1 MLLDLWDTNQDQ
13 LINMNR
19 ILKRPMFRRG
29 GSASDGITS
38 GLDAPRQG
46 YKDKGRVLPF
56 DMSQIV
62 QDTVTQ
68 VQNPDIR
75 AAYQPYFQRPEG
87 EGFNR
92 FLMDFGLNL
101 MSTPPRGG
109 FLSTAATA
117 AKEPVKNLFDDL
129 DAERMGKSAAEADLF
144 KTLLQGNI
152 DIAAEAAGGSQG
164 KTYAKLEIA
173 DNIENT
179 MKEIVALEE
188 RQKKGEDV
196 AQQIKEK
203 KARLTFLTKE
213 DAVGKSLMENKDF
226 SKRVLFSIIAELKK
240 EMMPDGKTPKYKGD
254 SDPALLKE
262 AYKKYEEFF
271 LGAADSL
278 TTEDQELAEGGRA
291 GYNVGG
297 MTMQGEKPSAEEAVT
312 QQQLDSMSKD
322 EDKIDYATLR
332 ARLPQ
337 QITDDIVRLIA
348 ASPEALEDFATIATQ
363 QDVDL
368 FNQKYN
374 VNLVLPQE

>member
-1 MLLDLWDTNQDQ
+1 
-13 LINMNR
+13 
-19 ILKRPMFRRG
+19 MFRRG
-29 GSASDGITS
+29 GSTNEGITS

-56 DMSQIV
+56 DMSKIV

-68 VQNPDIR
+68 VQDPNIK

-87 EGFNR
+87 EGLNR

-109 FLSTAATA
+109 FLSTAASA
-117 AKEPVKNLFDDL
+117 AKQPVSNLFDDL

-152 DIAAEAAGGSQG
+152 DIAAEAAGNTTKAKS
-164 KTYAKLEIA
+164 YAKLEIA

-179 MKEIVALEE
+179 MKDIVALEE
-188 RQKKGEDV
+188 RQKNGEDV
-196 AQQIKEK
+196 AQEIKEK

-240 EMMPDGKTPKYKGD
+240 ETLEDGKTPKYKGD

-278 TTEDQELAEGGRA
+278 TEDQGLAEGGRA
-291 GYNVGG
+291 GYNQGG
-297 MTMQGEKPSAEEAVT
+297 MTETTGMQDPGMEMQETKTMEQGS
-312 QQQLDSMSKD
+312 D
-322 EDKIDYATLR
+322 DKIDYATLR

-368 FNQKYN
+368 FNQKYS

>member
-1 MLLDLWDTNQDQ
+1 
-13 LINMNR
+13 MNR
-19 ILKRPMFRRG
+19 ILRRPMFRRG
-29 GSASDGITS
+29 GSTNEGITS

-46 YKDKGRVLPF
+46 YAEKGRVLPF
-56 DMSQIV
+56 DMSKIV
-62 QDTVTQ
+62 QDTVAQTQ
-68 VQNPDIR
+68 DPAIK

-87 EGFNR
+87 EGLNR

-109 FLSTAATA
+109 FLSTAASSA
-117 AKEPVKNLFDDL
+117 REPLKNLNEDI
-129 DAERMGKSAAEADLF
+129 DAQRLGRQAGEADLF

-152 DIAAEAAGGSQG
+152 DIAAEAAGNTTKAKS
-164 KTYAKLEIA
+164 YAKLEIA

-179 MKEIVALEE
+179 MKDIVDLEK
-188 RQKKGEDV
+188 RQKNGEDV
-196 AQQIKEK
+196 AQEIKEK

-240 EMMPDGKTPKYKGD
+240 ETLEDGKTPKYKGD
-254 SDPALLKE
+254 SDPALLQE

-278 TTEDQELAEGGRA
+278 TTEDQGLAEGGRA
-291 GYNVGG
+291 GYDVGG
-297 MTMQGEKPSAEEAVT
+297 MAMQGEKPSAEEAVT
-312 QQQLDSMSKD
+312 QQQMDSMSKD

-337 QITDDIVRLIA
+337 EINDDVVRLIA

-363 QDVDL
+363 QDVDQ
-368 FNQKYN
+368 FNKKYS
-374 VNLVLPQE
+374 VNLVLPAEA

>member
-1 MLLDLWDTNQDQ
+1 
-13 LINMNR
+13 MNR

-46 YKDKGRVLPF
+46 YAEKGRVLPF
-56 DMSQIV
+56 DMSKIV

-68 VQNPDIR
+68 VQDPNIR

-117 AKEPVKNLFDDL
+117 AKQPVKNLFDDL

-152 DIAAEAAGGSQG
+152 DIAAEAAGNTTKAKS
-164 KTYAKLEIA
+164 YAKLEIA
-173 DNIENT
+173 NNIEQT
-179 MKEIVALEE
+179 MKDIVALEE
-188 RQKKGEDV
+188 RQKNGEDV

-226 SKRVLFSIIAELKK
+226 SKRVLFSIISELKK

-297 MTMQGEKPSAEEAVT
+297 MAMQGEKPSAEEAVT
-312 QQQLDSMSKD
+312 QQQMNSMSKD

-332 ARLPQ
+332 ARLPA

-368 FNQKYN
+368 FNQKYS

>member
-1 MLLDLWDTNQDQ
+1 MLLDSKDTEQHR
-13 LINMNR
+13 NMNR

-29 GSASDGITS
+29 GSANDGITS

>member
-1 MLLDLWDTNQDQ
+1 
-13 LINMNR
+13 
-19 ILKRPMFRRG
+19 MFRRG
-29 GSASDGITS
+29 GSTNEGITS

-56 DMSQIV
+56 DMSKIV

-68 VQNPDIR
+68 VQDPNIK

-87 EGFNR
+87 EGLNR

-109 FLSTAATA
+109 FLSTAASA
-117 AKEPVKNLFDDL
+117 AKQPVSNLFDDL

-152 DIAAEAAGGSQG
+152 DIAAEAAGNTTKAKS
-164 KTYAKLEIA
+164 YAKLEIA

-179 MKEIVALEE
+179 MKDIVALEE
-188 RQKKGEDV
+188 RQKNGEDV
-196 AQQIKEK
+196 AQEIKEK

-240 EMMPDGKTPKYKGD
+240 ETLEDGKTPKYKGD

-262 AYKKYEEFF
+262 AY
-271 LGAADSL
+271 LSL
-278 TTEDQELAEGGRA
+278 
-291 GYNVGG
+291 
-297 MTMQGEKPSAEEAVT
+297 
-312 QQQLDSMSKD
+312 
-322 EDKIDYATLR
+322 IH
-332 ARLPQ
+332 
-337 QITDDIVRLIA
+337 I
-348 ASPEALEDFATIATQ
+348 
-363 QDVDL
+363 
-368 FNQKYN
+368 
-374 VNLVLPQE
+374 

>member
-1 MLLDLWDTNQDQ
+1 
-13 LINMNR
+13 
-19 ILKRPMFRRG
+19 MFRRG
-29 GSASDGITS
+29 GSTNEGITS

-46 YKDKGRVLPF
+46 YAEKGRVLPF
-56 DMSQIV
+56 DMSKIV

-68 VQNPDIR
+68 VQDPNIK

-87 EGFNR
+87 EGLNR

-109 FLSTAATA
+109 FLSTAASA
-117 AKEPVKNLFDDL
+117 AKQPVSNLFDDL

-152 DIAAEAAGGSQG
+152 DIAAEAAGNTTKAKS
-164 KTYAKLEIA
+164 YAKLEIA

-179 MKEIVALEE
+179 MKDIVALEE
-188 RQKKGEDV
+188 RQKNGEDV
-196 AQQIKEK
+196 AQEIKEK

-240 EMMPDGKTPKYKGD
+240 EVGPDGKTPKYKGD
-254 SDPALLKE
+254 SDPDLLKE

-278 TTEDQELAEGGRA
+278 TEDQGLAEGGRA
-291 GYNVGG
+291 GYNQGG
-297 MTMQGEKPSAEEAVT
+297 MTETTGMQDPGMEMQETKTMEQGS
-312 QQQLDSMSKD
+312 D
-322 EDKIDYATLR
+322 DKIDYATLR

-368 FNQKYN
+368 FNQKYS

>member
-1 MLLDLWDTNQDQ
+1 
-13 LINMNR
+13 MNR
-19 ILKRPMFRRG
+19 ILRRPMFRRG
-29 GSASDGITS
+29 GSTNEGITS

-46 YKDKGRVLPF
+46 YAEKGRVLPF
-56 DMSQIV
+56 DMSKIV

-68 VQNPDIR
+68 AQDPNIR

-87 EGFNR
+87 EGLNR

-109 FLSTAATA
+109 FLSTAASA
-117 AKEPVKNLFDDL
+117 AKQPVSNLFDDL

-152 DIAAEAAGGSQG
+152 DIAAEAAGNTTKAKS
-164 KTYAKLEIA
+164 YAKLEIA

-179 MKEIVALEE
+179 MKDIVNLEK
-188 RQKKGEDV
+188 RQKNGEDV
-196 AQQIKEK
+196 AQEIKEK

-226 SKRVLFSIIAELKK
+226 SKRVLFSIIAELKN
-240 EMMPDGKTPKYKGD
+240 ETLEDGKTPKYKGD
-254 SDPALLKE
+254 SDPDLLKE

-271 LGAADSL
+271 LGAADSM
-278 TTEDQELAEGGRA
+278 TVDQELAEGGRA
-291 GYNVGG
+291 GYNQGG
-297 MTMQGEKPSAEEAVT
+297 MTETTGMQDPGMEMQEPKTMEQGS
-312 QQQLDSMSKD
+312 D
-322 EDKIDYATLR
+322 DKIDYATLR

-337 QITDDIVRLIA
+337 QITDDIVRLIS

-368 FNQKYN
+368 FNQKYS

>member
-1 MLLDLWDTNQDQ
+1 
-13 LINMNR
+13 MNR

-46 YKDKGRVLPF
+46 YAEKGRVLPF
-56 DMSQIV
+56 DMSKIV

-173 DNIENT
+173 NNIEST

-188 RQKKGEDV
+188 RQKNGEDV

-240 EMMPDGKTPKYKGD
+240 EMGPDGKTPKYKGD

-278 TTEDQELAEGGRA
+278 TEDQELAEGGRA

-312 QQQLDSMSKD
+312 QQQMDSMSKD

-332 ARLPQ
+332 ARLPA

>member
-1 MLLDLWDTNQDQ
+1 
-13 LINMNR
+13 MNR

-29 GSASDGITS
+29 GSANDGITS

-46 YKDKGRVLPF
+46 YKEPTGRVLPF
-56 DMSQIV
+56 DMSKIV

-68 VQNPDIR
+68 VQDPNIR

-117 AKEPVKNLFDDL
+117 AKQPVKNLFDDL

-152 DIAAEAAGGSQG
+152 EIAAEAAGNTGKG

-173 DNIENT
+173 NNIEQT
-179 MKEIVALEE
+179 MKDIVDLEN
-188 RQKKGEDV
+188 RQKNGEDV
-196 AQQIKEK
+196 AQELKEK

-240 EMMPDGKTPKYKGD
+240 EVGPDGKTLKYKGD
-254 SDPALLKE
+254 SDPDLLKE

-278 TTEDQELAEGGRA
+278 TEDQGLAEGGRA

-332 ARLPQ
+332 ARLPA

-368 FNQKYN
+368 FNQKYS

>member
-29 GSASDGITS
+29 GSANDGITS
-38 GLDAPRQG
+38 GLDTPRQG
-46 YKDKGRVLPF
+46 YKDPAGRVLPF
-56 DMSQIV
+56 DMSKIV

-117 AKEPVKNLFDDL
+117 AKQPVKNLFDDL

-152 DIAAEAAGGSQG
+152 DIAAEAAGGTQG

-179 MKEIVALEE
+179 MKEIVELEK
-188 RQKKGEDV
+188 RQSKGEDV

-240 EMMPDGKTPKYKGD
+240 ETNTDGSPKYKGD

-271 LGAADSL
+271 LGAAESL

-312 QQQLDSMSKD
+312 QQQTDSMSKD

>member
-1 MLLDLWDTNQDQ
+1 
-13 LINMNR
+13 MNR
-19 ILKRPMFRRG
+19 ILRRPMFRRG
-29 GSASDGITS
+29 GSTNEGITS

-46 YKDKGRVLPF
+46 YAEKGRVLPF
-56 DMSQIV
+56 DMSKIV

-68 VQNPDIR
+68 TQDPAIK

-87 EGFNR
+87 EGLNR

-109 FLSTAATA
+109 FLSTAASSA
-117 AKEPVKNLFDDL
+117 REPLKNLNEDI
-129 DAERMGKSAAEADLF
+129 DAQRLGRQAGEADLF

-152 DIAAEAAGGSQG
+152 DIAAEAAGNTTKAKS
-164 KTYAKLEIA
+164 YAKLEIA

-179 MKEIVALEE
+179 MKDIVDLEK
-188 RQKKGEDV
+188 RQKNGEDV
-196 AQQIKEK
+196 AQEIKEK

-240 EMMPDGKTPKYKGD
+240 ETLEDGKTPKYKGD
-254 SDPALLKE
+254 SDPALLQE

-271 LGAADSL
+271 LGAEDSL
-278 TTEDQELAEGGRA
+278 TTEDQGLAEGGRA
-291 GYNVGG
+291 GHNQGG
-297 MTMQGEKPSAEEAVT
+297 MTETMSMQAPGMEMQETANMEQGS
-312 QQQLDSMSKD
+312 D
-322 EDKIDYATLR
+322 DKIDYATLR

-337 QITDDIVRLIA
+337 EINDDVVRLIA

-363 QDVDL
+363 QDVDQ
-368 FNQKYN
+368 FNKKYS
-374 VNLVLPQE
+374 VNLVLPAEA

>member
-1 MLLDLWDTNQDQ
+1 
-13 LINMNR
+13 
-19 ILKRPMFRRG
+19 MFRRG

-46 YKDKGRVLPF
+46 YAEKGRVLPF

>member
-1 MLLDLWDTNQDQ
+1 
-13 LINMNR
+13 
-19 ILKRPMFRRG
+19 MFRRG
-29 GSASDGITS
+29 GSTNEGITS

-46 YKDKGRVLPF
+46 YAEKGRVLPF
-56 DMSQIV
+56 DMSKIV

-68 VQNPDIR
+68 VQDPNIK

-87 EGFNR
+87 EGLNR

-109 FLSTAATA
+109 FLSTAASA
-117 AKEPVKNLFDDL
+117 AKQPVSNLFDDL

-152 DIAAEAAGGSQG
+152 DIAAEAAGNTTKAKS
-164 KTYAKLEIA
+164 YAKLEIA

-188 RQKKGEDV
+188 RQKNGEDV
-196 AQQIKEK
+196 AQEIKEK

-240 EMMPDGKTPKYKGD
+240 ETLEDGKTPKYKGD
-254 SDPALLKE
+254 SDPDLLKE

-278 TTEDQELAEGGRA
+278 TEDQGLAEGGRA

-368 FNQKYN
+368 FNQKYS

>member
-1 MLLDLWDTNQDQ
+1 MLLDLWDINQQ
-13 LINMNR
+13 INMNR

>member
-29 GSASDGITS
+29 GSANDGITS

>member
-1 MLLDLWDTNQDQ
+1 MLLDLWDTNQEQ
-13 LINMNR
+13 HRNMNR

-29 GSASDGITS
+29 GSTNEGITS

-56 DMSQIV
+56 DMSKIV

-68 VQNPDIR
+68 VQDPNIK

-87 EGFNR
+87 EGLNR

-109 FLSTAATA
+109 FLSTAASA
-117 AKEPVKNLFDDL
+117 AKQPVSNLFDDL

-152 DIAAEAAGGSQG
+152 DIAAEAAGNTTKAKS
-164 KTYAKLEIA
+164 YAKLEIA

-179 MKEIVALEE
+179 MKDIVALEE
-188 RQKKGEDV
+188 RQKNGEDV
-196 AQQIKEK
+196 AQEIKEK

-240 EMMPDGKTPKYKGD
+240 ETLEDGKTPKYKGD

-278 TTEDQELAEGGRA
+278 TEDQGLAEGGRA
-291 GYNVGG
+291 GYNQGG
-297 MTMQGEKPSAEEAVT
+297 MTETTGMQDPGMEMQETKTMEQGS
-312 QQQLDSMSKD
+312 D
-322 EDKIDYATLR
+322 DKIDYATLR

-368 FNQKYN
+368 FNQKYS

>member
-1 MLLDLWDTNQDQ
+1 
-13 LINMNR
+13 
-19 ILKRPMFRRG
+19 MFRRG
-29 GSASDGITS
+29 GSTNEGITS

-46 YKDKGRVLPF
+46 YAEKGRVLPF
-56 DMSQIV
+56 DMSKIV

-68 VQNPDIR
+68 VQDPNIK

-87 EGFNR
+87 EGLNR

-109 FLSTAATA
+109 FLSTAASA
-117 AKEPVKNLFDDL
+117 AKQPVSNLFDDL

-152 DIAAEAAGGSQG
+152 DIAAEAAGNTTKAKS
-164 KTYAKLEIA
+164 YAKLEIA

-188 RQKKGEDV
+188 RQKNGEDV
-196 AQQIKEK
+196 AQEIKET

-240 EMMPDGKTPKYKGD
+240 ETLEDGKTPKYKGD
-254 SDPALLKE
+254 SDPALLQE

-368 FNQKYN
+368 FNQKYS

>member
-1 MLLDLWDTNQDQ
+1 
-13 LINMNR
+13 
-19 ILKRPMFRRG
+19 MFRRG
-29 GSASDGITS
+29 GSANDGITS

-46 YKDKGRVLPF
+46 YKEPTGRVLPF
-56 DMSQIV
+56 DMSKIV

-68 VQNPDIR
+68 VQDPNIR

-117 AKEPVKNLFDDL
+117 AKQPVKNLFDDL

-152 DIAAEAAGGSQG
+152 DIAAEAAGNTGKG

-173 DNIENT
+173 NNIEQT
-179 MKEIVALEE
+179 MKDIVDLEN
-188 RQKKGEDV
+188 RQKNGEDV
-196 AQQIKEK
+196 AQELKEK

-240 EMMPDGKTPKYKGD
+240 EVGPDGKTLKYKGD
-254 SDPALLKE
+254 SDPDLLKE

-278 TTEDQELAEGGRA
+278 TEDQGLAEGGRA

-332 ARLPQ
+332 ARLPA

-368 FNQKYN
+368 FNQKYS

>member
-1 MLLDLWDTNQDQ
+1 
-13 LINMNR
+13 MNR

-29 GSASDGITS
+29 GSANDGITS

-46 YKDKGRVLPF
+46 YKEPTGRVLPF
-56 DMSQIV
+56 DMSKIV

-68 VQNPDIR
+68 VQDPNIR

-173 DNIENT
+173 NNIEQT

-188 RQKKGEDV
+188 RHKR
-196 AQQIKEK
+196 EK
-203 KARLTFLTKE
+203 
-213 DAVGKSLMENKDF
+213 
-226 SKRVLFSIIAELKK
+226 SKTNIL
-240 EMMPDGKTPKYKGD
+240 
-254 SDPALLKE
+254 
-262 AYKKYEEFF
+262 
-271 LGAADSL
+271 
-278 TTEDQELAEGGRA
+278 
-291 GYNVGG
+291 N
-297 MTMQGEKPSAEEAVT
+297 
-312 QQQLDSMSKD
+312 
-322 EDKIDYATLR
+322 
-332 ARLPQ
+332 
-337 QITDDIVRLIA
+337 
-348 ASPEALEDFATIATQ
+348 
-363 QDVDL
+363 
-368 FNQKYN
+368 
-374 VNLVLPQE
+374 

>member
-1 MLLDLWDTNQDQ
+1 MLLDLWDINQQ
-13 LINMNR
+13 INMNR

-29 GSASDGITS
+29 GSANDGITS
-38 GLDAPRQG
+38 GLDTPRQG
-46 YKDKGRVLPF
+46 YKDPAGRVLPF
-56 DMSQIV
+56 DMSKIV

-68 VQNPDIR
+68 VQDPNIR

-173 DNIENT
+173 NNIEKT

-188 RQKKGEDV
+188 RQKNGEDV
-196 AQQIKEK
+196 AQELKEK

-278 TTEDQELAEGGRA
+278 TTEDQNLAEGGRA

-312 QQQLDSMSKD
+312 QQQIDSMSKD

-332 ARLPQ
+332 ARLPA